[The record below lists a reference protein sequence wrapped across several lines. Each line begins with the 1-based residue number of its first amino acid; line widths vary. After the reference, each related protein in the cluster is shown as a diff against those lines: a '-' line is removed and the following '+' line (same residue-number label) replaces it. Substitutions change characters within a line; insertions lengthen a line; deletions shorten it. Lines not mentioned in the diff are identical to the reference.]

1 MSVWAWRAVERR
13 VEVAREGRIPE
24 AWEVMK
30 VCEGPTG
37 SLPDCRREAGPR
49 VLDVGLQPQQKSQ

>member
-1 MSVWAWRAVERR
+1 MERR
-13 VEVAREGRIPE
+13 VEVARERRIPE

-49 VLDVGLQPQQKSQ
+49 VLDVGLQPQQTSQ